1 MTITLQKIFR
11 PLTALGRSL
20 KRENGNATIEL
31 ALAFSFLLT
40 PLMLAT
46 TEMAFIVYDSIELS
60 NAAHAGAMYA
70 MISST
75 FASDSS
81 GIQNAVLNEAGDISN
96 DMTVAS
102 NTYYACSAAEDGAQY
117 TTEAAAN
124 AVCPANAGNHYL
136 QFVRVTATA
145 SITPFVQ
152 FKGLP
157 SMWSLQQQSV
167 MEVQE

>member
-1 MTITLQKIFR
+1 MTITLQKICR
-11 PLTALGRSL
+11 PLAALGRSL

-102 NTYYACSAAEDGAQY
+102 NTYYACSASEDGTQY

-124 AVCPANAGNHYL
+124 AACPANAGNHYL